1 MIQSLRRLPVDIG
14 LHVLLVELRSAM
26 VNLLEVAGRVIGG
39 HSLAALRVG
48 SGAGIII
55 I

>member
-14 LHVLLVELRSAM
+14 LHVLLVELRRAM

-39 HSLAALRVG
+39 NSLAALRVG
-48 SGAGIII
+48 TGMIVV
-55 I
+55 